1 MHPGHE
7 ERGKLKDTQGGRER
21 EGETGE
27 KEREVDRRTEEGR
40 KDGRKEEREGGRQRK
55 RGRERER
62 DRRGTKLKRVSCF

>member
-7 ERGKLKDTQGGRER
+7 ERGKLKDIQGGRER

-40 KDGRKEEREGGRQRK
+40 KDGRK
-55 RGRERER
+55 
-62 DRRGTKLKRVSCF
+62 